1 MITQEY
7 LKECLVYDP
16 ETGIFT
22 WRERI
27 GVSKKWNTR
36 YAGKI
41 AGNVLPIGHRR
52 ISINKRSYRAH
63 VLAFLY
69 MTGEFPNHEVDHIN
83 GIPDDNR
90 WCNLRDGEHALN
102 LQNLRGPKSNNS
114 TGFLGVSLSKKT
126 NKFVAFIGKNGEKK
140 YLGQFDT
147 PELAHEAYLQAKREL
162 HDFCTI

>member
-1 MITQEY
+1 MKEITQEY
-7 LKECLVYDP
+7 LKQCLEYNS
-16 ETGIFT
+16 ETGVFT
-22 WRERI
+22 WRHRSN
-27 GVSKKWNTR
+27 VSRKWNTR

-69 MTGEFPNHEVDHIN
+69 MTGSMPKHEIDHIN

-102 LQNLRGPKSNNS
+102 LQNLRRPKSNNK
-114 TGFLGVSLSKKT
+114 TGFLGVTRSKKGFAAQIT
-126 NKFVAFIGKNGEKK
+126 LNGIYQWIGTFK
-140 YLGQFDT
+140 T
-147 PELAHEAYLQAKREL
+147 PEEAHAAYLAKKREL
-162 HDFCTI
+162 HEFCTI